1 MQKSVGTSPG
11 SAALCNIEF
20 SDQEETRTE
29 QKRDMSTTKGGRD
42 GKTKEQYGFRD
53 LQQWE
58 KSKSEVTIVLLMK
71 TENSLNH

>member
-1 MQKSVGTSPG
+1 
-11 SAALCNIEF
+11 
-20 SDQEETRTE
+20 
-29 QKRDMSTTKGGRD
+29 MSTTKGGRD